1 MRIDRRDRGVALLIV
16 LLVLSLGT
24 AIGVALMDLV
34 TEERRIADNRTGA
47 MQALNVALGG
57 MGLAKRELAHDAA
70 WPGGTSLPFG
80 NGESFDVEI
89 TPVSANEAVISVSP
103 EIPNDGVQF
112 HPTVSEE
119 IRERIIP
126 ALLEIIATDA
136 GKEAFTL
143 AYQWGALE
151 RHGDDFYD
159 PFRQVLQASGLKA
172 EDLQ

>member
-1 MRIDRRDRGVALLIV
+1 MLATYHPLHVHRGDKVV
-16 LLVLSLGT
+16 
-24 AIGVALMDLV
+24 
-34 TEERRIADNRTGA
+34 
-47 MQALNVALGG
+47 
-57 MGLAKRELAHDAA
+57 
-70 WPGGTSLPFG
+70 
-80 NGESFDVEI
+80 
-89 TPVSANEAVISVSP
+89 VISVSP
-103 EIPNDGVQF
+103 EIPNGGVQF

-119 IRERIIP
+119 IREKIIP
-126 ALLEIIATDA
+126 ALLEIIATDE